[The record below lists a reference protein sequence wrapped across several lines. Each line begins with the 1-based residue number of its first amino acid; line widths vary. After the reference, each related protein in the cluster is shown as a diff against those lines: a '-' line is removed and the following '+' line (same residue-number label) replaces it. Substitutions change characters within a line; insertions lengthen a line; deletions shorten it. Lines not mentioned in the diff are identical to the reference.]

1 MKEFFNVFL
10 CAIFLQA
17 FFSCNKGDN
26 PAGCIAET
34 GDATAV
40 TAFTAKISG
49 YCSQKN
55 LEGLSVT
62 YGIEYTD
69 SDLTRNAI
77 VLNASE
83 IDENGLFSVDVE
95 NLNPGTEY
103 FYRTFVLYNRAYS
116 FGKVERFTT
125 LAHPEPEKID
135 LGTGI
140 KWASFNIS
148 TAAPADYGKY
158 YSWGEI
164 KIKSFYAWESYQ
176 WSADGTESNMTKYN
190 SSDNIKRLIP
200 DDDVASQELGG
211 SWRMPTAEEFDKL
224 VSYCYWQWFENY
236 RNSGVKGYVVFKAK
250 NIEDRGQRNSETIS
264 ATYSPDNDAHIFLP
278 AAGYASKDEIE
289 DIGNNGNYWT
299 SSLSQSTSNSAH
311 YIYFDS
317 ENIEAGECEKRYY
330 GQSIR
335 PVSD

>member
-17 FFSCNKGDN
+17 FFSCNKDDN

-77 VLNASE
+77 VLYASE

-176 WSADGTESNMTKYN
+176 WSAD
-190 SSDNIKRLIP
+190 
-200 DDDVASQELGG
+200 DVASQELGG

-278 AAGYASKDEIE
+278 AAGYASKDEFD
-289 DIGNNGNYWT
+289 DIGSNGNYWT
-299 SSLSQSTSNSAH
+299 SSLSPSTSSSAH

>member
-1 MKEFFNVFL
+1 MKKVLYLFL
-10 CAIFLQA
+10 CAILLPI
-17 FFSCNKGDN
+17 FFSCNKDDI
-26 PAGCIAET
+26 PTRCTAET

-49 YCSQKN
+49 YCHQKN
-55 LEGLSVT
+55 IEGLSVT
-62 YGIEYTD
+62 FGIEYSN
-69 SDLTRNAI
+69 SDLTRNAV
-77 VLNASE
+77 VLYAPE
-83 IDENGLFSVDVE
+83 TDDNGLFSVDVE

-116 FGKVERFTT
+116 FGNVESFTT

-148 TAAPADYGKY
+148 ATAPADYGKY

-164 KIKSFYAWESYQ
+164 KTKPFYTWESYR
-176 WSADGTESNMTKYN
+176 WSADGTESNITKYN
-190 SSDNIKRLIP
+190 SSDNLYRLTP
-200 DDDVASQELGG
+200 DDDVASRELGG
-211 SWRMPTAEEFDKL
+211 SWRMPTAEEFAKL
-224 VSYCYWQWFENY
+224 VSACYWQWFENY
-236 RNSGVKGYVVFKAK
+236 RNTGVKGYVVFKAK
-250 NIEDRGQRNSETIS
+250 DDGDAGKRNSETIS
-264 ATYSPDNDAHIFLP
+264 ANYSVGNDAHIFLP
-278 AAGYASKDEIE
+278 AAGYASKDEFD
-289 DIGNNGNYWT
+289 DIGSNGNYWT
-299 SSLSQSTSNSAH
+299 SSLSPSTSNSAH

-317 ENIEAGECEKRYY
+317 DNIEAGECEKRYY

>member
-17 FFSCNKGDN
+17 FFSCNKDDN

-62 YGIEYTD
+62 YGIEYAD

-77 VLNASE
+77 VLYASE

-103 FYRTFVLYNRAYS
+103 FYRTFVLYNRAYL
-116 FGKVERFTT
+116 FGKVESFTT

-176 WSADGTESNMTKYN
+176 WSA
-190 SSDNIKRLIP
+190 
-200 DDDVASQELGG
+200 DDVASQELGG

-278 AAGYASKDEIE
+278 AAGFASKDEIE

-299 SSLSQSTSNSAH
+299 SSLSPSTSNSAH

>member
-34 GDATAV
+34 GEATAV

-190 SSDNIKRLIP
+190 SSDNIKILIP
-200 DDDVASQELGG
+200 DDDV
-211 SWRMPTAEEFDKL
+211 
-224 VSYCYWQWFENY
+224 
-236 RNSGVKGYVVFKAK
+236 
-250 NIEDRGQRNSETIS
+250 
-264 ATYSPDNDAHIFLP
+264 HIFLP
-278 AAGYASKDEIE
+278 AAG
-289 DIGNNGNYWT
+289 
-299 SSLSQSTSNSAH
+299 
-311 YIYFDS
+311 F
-317 ENIEAGECEKRYY
+317 
-330 GQSIR
+330 
-335 PVSD
+335 

>member
-1 MKEFFNVFL
+1 MIKFLYLFL
-10 CAIFLQA
+10 CATLLLG
-17 FFSCNKGDN
+17 FFSCNKDDDSTRS
-26 PAGCIAET
+26 IAET
-34 GDATAV
+34 GDVTAL

-49 YCSQKN
+49 YCNQKN
-55 LEGLSVT
+55 IEGLSVT
-62 YGIEYTD
+62 FGIEYTY
-69 SDLTRNAI
+69 SDLTRNAV

-83 IDENGLFSVDVE
+83 TDENGLFSVDVG
-95 NLNPGTEY
+95 NLNPKTEY

-116 FGKVERFTT
+116 FGNVESFTT

-135 LGTGI
+135 LGVGI

-148 TAAPADYGKY
+148 ATAPTDYGKY

-164 KIKSFYAWESYQ
+164 KIKPFYAWESYQ

-190 SSDNIKRLIP
+190 SSDNKHRLTS

-224 VSYCYWQWFENY
+224 ISGCYWQWFENY

-250 NIEDRGQRNSETIS
+250 NNEDRGKRNSETIS
-264 ATYSPDNDAHIFLP
+264 ATYSLDNDTHIFLP
-278 AAGYASKDEIE
+278 AAGYASKDEFD
-289 DIGNNGNYWT
+289 DIGSNGNYWT
-299 SSLSQSTSNSAH
+299 SSLSPSASNSAH